1 MDRDGP
7 RNGERPHY
15 APRGPGSRGGTGKSR
30 LASGKLS
37 AKPTASHTAKAATSA
52 RMRRFLDAAR
62 IEDPMRHCAQITT
75 ENRTKSARLRRE
87 SNIKLYS
94 INHACDNTATAAIA
108 AVSARKICGPSDTG
122 VQLAAT
128 S

>member
-1 MDRDGP
+1 MR
-7 RNGERPHY
+7 
-15 APRGPGSRGGTGKSR
+15 R

-62 IEDPMRHCAQITT
+62 MEDPMRHCAQITT

-94 INHACDNTATAAIA
+94 INQACDNTATAAIA

-122 VQLAAT
+122 AQLAAT